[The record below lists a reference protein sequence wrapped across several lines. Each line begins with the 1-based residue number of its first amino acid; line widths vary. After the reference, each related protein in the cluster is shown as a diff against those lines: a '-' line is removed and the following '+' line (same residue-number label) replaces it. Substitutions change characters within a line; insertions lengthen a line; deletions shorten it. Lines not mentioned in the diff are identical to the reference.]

1 MIDDMPELGRQPSP
15 FGLSFPINFDRHLD
29 EAGGAL

>member
-1 MIDDMPELGRQPSP
+1 MKGVTLTLPSP
-15 FGLSFPINFDRHLD
+15 EGLSFPINFDRHLD